1 MLKKIARAMIGSKA
15 VSNILIVPFL
25 RLHNLLYRLS
35 TVAAIGLNNGVHPK
49 HHIVRYKEWF
59 LRNISDN
66 DVVLDVGCNTGMM
79 ANLMS
84 KKASFVYAVDID
96 SAHIKVAEKTFS
108 SDKLLFICA
117 DATELDFSLYD
128 AIDVVT
134 LSNVLEHIDKR
145 VFFLKKL
152 VVNIRWAD
160 RPKFL
165 IRVPMINR
173 DWLVIY
179 KKELGVE
186 YLLDRTHF
194 VEYTYNEFLNEI
206 NNAGL
211 EVLSHNVK
219 FGEIYAICQA

>member
-84 KKASFVYAVDID
+84 KKASFVYAVDIAKQYNAD
-96 SAHIKVAEKTFS
+96 SIHPGFGFLSER
-108 SDKLLFICA
+108 A
-117 DATELDFSLYD
+117 DFAQAVIDSGLVWIGPSPD
-128 AIDVVT
+128 AIKNMGDKMTARISMRNADV
-134 LSNVLEHIDKR
+134 
-145 VFFLKKL
+145 
-152 VVNIRWAD
+152 
-160 RPKFL
+160 P
-165 IRVPMINR
+165 
-173 DWLVIY
+173 VIPG
-179 KKELGVE
+179 EEVDG
-186 YLLDRTHF
+186 
-194 VEYTYNEFLNEI
+194 
-206 NNAGL
+206 GL
-211 EVLSHNVK
+211 EEVLLAAGRVGYPLLLK
-219 FGEIYAICQA
+219 ATAGGGGGGA